1 MNEEISNQERNTTKT
16 VQSKEYNMSA
26 HAGQL
31 ACFFFKKKKK
41 RWVLSHLE
49 NVGSFISK
57 LMLFQSKNC

>member
-31 ACFFFKKKKK
+31 ACFFLKKKKK
-41 RWVLSHLE
+41 D
-49 NVGSFISK
+49 GF
-57 LMLFQSKNC
+57 